1 MRNTGLDN
9 CGIKIKNP
17 KSKIQ
22 NAITGCWIRQE
33 LGCRGQGTGSRIY
46 IPNPNDQNSNDK
58 NKKF

>member
-1 MRNTGLDN
+1 MLNECGFLISE
-9 CGIKIKNP
+9 CGI
-17 KSKIQ
+17 KIQ

-58 NKKF
+58 NKKVLKI